1 MLKVCAVALIVMGLP
16 IVAGLNNKANV
27 EREEAAAKARL
38 TTIQPVRSIPVRLS
52 SPTYGELEDR
62 VYELENR
69 LARYE

>member
-38 TTIQPVRSIPVRLS
+38 TTIQPVRSIPVRSLN
-52 SPTYGELEDR
+52 PTYGELEDR

>member
-1 MLKVCAVALIVMGLP
+1 MMKICAIALVVMGLP
-16 IVAGLNNKANV
+16 IVAGLNNKAKV
-27 EREEAAAKARL
+27 EREAAAARSRL
-38 TTIQPVRSIPVRLS
+38 TTIQPARPTPVRLS

>member
-38 TTIQPVRSIPVRLS
+38 TTIQPVRPGSIRSLN
-52 SPTYGELEDR
+52 PTYGELQDR